1 MVFATLMDRQ
11 IRPFQSRPLVLH
23 ELLVYFLVLFNSS
36 SIEVLEL
43 LWDLFRVSVWIT
55 EPSSHIGV
63 AAPSGLGGH
72 MPFSWWIFLI
82 SELGPWV
89 LIFQSFLSLLK
100 MFFAFSLFSM
110 PVHAWI
116 CICVHMHVYMH
127 VCAFV
132 YAFVYAYYVYLHM
145 YLHVYI
151 CVYMH
156 IVYIFMC
163 MYICS
168 CMCICL
174 CIVYAYIYAYMD
186 LVSPWPPSLW
196 LWLLL

>member
-1 MVFATLMDRQ
+1 MVFATLVDRQ

-127 VCAFV
+127 VCICMYVRLYMRLYMHTMYICICICMCIYVCTCILYIYSCVCIYAHVCV
-132 YAFVYAYYVYLHM
+132 YA
-145 YLHVYI
+145 
-151 CVYMH
+151 CVLFMHTYMH
-156 IVYIFMC
+156 IWI
-163 MYICS
+163 
-168 CMCICL
+168 
-174 CIVYAYIYAYMD
+174 
-186 LVSPWPPSLW
+186 
-196 LWLLL
+196 